1 MSRSTWFLCSIKIP
15 FQKGRTKHA
24 GRRGVG
30 AGCVSDSHRGSIAVI
45 LIYLLWWPVTL
56 ISQSSQLHYTIAKG
70 GDEIGWLTLEK
81 QVQANTTTLLLIS
94 EIKTRMVLQ
103 VIVGVM
109 DKATF
114 ENGKLIAS
122 NLVRK
127 TNNQTKLNKHT
138 RLLGQKYEVQQKGK
152 KQLLAIPFIGPNLL
166 TMYFQEPIGLQSIY
180 SDLHE
185 RFIHLKK
192 LKEGCYEVKFPDGNS
207 NCFYYAGG
215 RCIRVT
221 INHTFYTAEVL
232 LKPGT

>member
-1 MSRSTWFLCSIKIP
+1 MLRSTWFLFRRKIP
-15 FQKGRTKHA
+15 FQNGRTRYAERTAVHP
-24 GRRGVG
+24 GRIIGSRRSFG
-30 AGCVSDSHRGSIAVI
+30 AIVF
-45 LIYLLWWPVTL
+45 IYLWCCPVAL
-56 ISQSSQLHYTIAKG
+56 ISQSTQLHYTIAKG

-81 QVQANTTTLLLIS
+81 QVRANQTTLLLIS

-103 VIVGVM
+103 VIIGVM

-114 ENGKLIAS
+114 ENGKLVAS

-152 KQLLAIPFIGPNLL
+152 KQLLAFPFIGANLL
-166 TMYFQEPIGLQSIY
+166 TMYFQEPVGLQSIY

-192 LKEGCYEVKFPDGNS
+192 LKDGCYEVKFPDGNS